1 MSATPPEQSP
11 SAQSPETIKAL
22 ASIDLSGGDEAPIQT
37 FGRITAGLVLVIVGG
52 VAALAFF
59 AAYLAGW
66 AIPAIADW
74 VELLGD
80 VLLWIAALALGIA
93 ITGFTL
99 LRRGRKARAAEAA
112 EAAAFISSG
121 GLDAARAEAAAETP
135 SVKDAGPPRE
145 THL

>member
-11 SAQSPETIKAL
+11 ETVKAL
-22 ASIDLSGGDEAPIQT
+22 ASIDLTADEAPIQT
-37 FGRITAGLVLVIVGG
+37 FGRITIGIVLTIVG
-52 VAALAFF
+52 AAIALAFF
-59 AAYLAGW
+59 AAYLVGW

-74 VELLGD
+74 VDLLGD
-80 VLLWIAALALGIA
+80 VLLWIAAVGLGLA

-121 GLDAARAEAAAETP
+121 GLDAARAEAAAQTP